1 MLGTHRQVRGDFCH
15 SECPNP
21 RVPKTPRFHGHQHED
36 NGARSFVEVRV
47 VPWVTLVPSICSGEG
62 CPAGMELVSCADRC
76 PRRCS
81 DLQEETACQDGPACQ
96 PGCRCSEGVWGPQP
110 SQPRLRAAQWGAGG
124 ALGASTALEGR
135 LPAGSLEQDGGC
147 VPRGHCECTDVQG
160 RSWAPGSQH
169 QEACR
174 NCTCRAGQ
182 LSCTAQACPPPAHCA
197 WSRWSAWS
205 PCSRSCGPGG
215 RQSRFRYGAGLGWR
229 PRPLPQLSCFLG
241 RRPSLTQCSWAP
253 AHQ

>member
-110 SQPRLRAAQWGAGG
+110 SQPCLRAAQWGAGG
-124 ALGASTALEGR
+124 ARVGPWGPAPRWRAASPQAHWSRTAAACHGGTVSAQTSRAAAGPRAASTRRPAATARAERGSSPAR
-135 LPAGSLEQDGGC
+135 LRPARPLPT
-147 VPRGHCECTDVQG
+147 VPG
-160 RSWAPGSQH
+160 A
-169 QEACR
+169 
-174 NCTCRAGQ
+174 AGQ
-182 LSCTAQACPPPAHCA
+182 PGVHAAD
-197 WSRWSAWS
+197 RV
-205 PCSRSCGPGG
+205 GPGG
-215 RQSRFRYGAGLGWR
+215 GRAGSGTGLGWAGV
-229 PRPLPQLSCFLG
+229 PAPCPSSPASWDAGPL
-241 RRPSLTQCSWAP
+241 
-253 AHQ
+253 